1 MGNSHSVCED
11 YALSGKINDH
21 IHYVIVCDG
30 CSSSDNVDVG
40 ARIIAHS
47 TKEFLKMNYKSVS
60 KINDTGNIV
69 RIALQNYILSCAF
82 VAGKQM
88 GLNSNFLDST
98 LVVAISDGIIT
109 RSFIFGDGGV
119 IVRNVSGAISYYRME
134 FNSGAP
140 FYISYL
146 LDKPRREAYIEEYGS
161 EYVFEKYTETFLGV
175 NSENTT
181 RIHDIDYNNF
191 PYPCYESCTDDIQSI
206 SVVSDGIH
214 SFLDINTSFPTSAS
228 PSQDVDYMEMVDK
241 FTAFKNFKGEF
252 VKRRLKKIETECKR
266 IDRTHFDD
274 ISISS
279 IYMVENQDETVN
291 PSQE

>member
-1 MGNSHSVCED
+1 MGHSHVVCED
-11 YALSGKINDH
+11 YAISGKINDH

-30 CSSSDNVDVG
+30 CSSSPNVDVG
-40 ARIIAHS
+40 ARIMAHS
-47 TKEFLKMNYKSVS
+47 AKEFLKMNYKALT
-60 KINDTGNIV
+60 KINDSCDIV

-98 LVVAISDGIIT
+98 LVVAISDGIII

-119 IVRNVSGAISYYRME
+119 IIRNISGAMSYHRMQ
-134 FNSGAP
+134 FDSGAP

-161 EYVFEKYTETFLGV
+161 EYVFKIYTETFDGI
-175 NSENTT
+175 NNENTNL
-181 RIHDIDYNNF
+181 ISDIDYNNF
-191 PYPCYESCTDDIQSI
+191 PYPCYEFSADYAQSV

-214 SFLDINTSFPTSAS
+214 SFLDIDTSFPTSAS
-228 PSQDVDYMEMVDK
+228 PSQDVDYMEMVNK

-252 VKRRLKKIETECKR
+252 VKRRMKKIETECKR